1 MGHSEDLLI
10 VEKHAQLA
18 HTSLDRERADSLSMV
33 ANHSS
38 GCWFLTGV
46 LNPKAIMFYMALL
59 AQLID
64 PDTPQIRQFL
74 ILILMAT
81 SAVIVEVGSRTP
93 KDGLR
98 RGACLLGGSTVM
110 AIT

>member
-1 MGHSEDLLI
+1 MI
-10 VEKHAQLA
+10 
-18 HTSLDRERADSLSMV
+18 

-64 PDTPQIRQFL
+64 PDTPQIRQL
-74 ILILMAT
+74 LILMAT

-98 RGACLLGGSTVM
+98 KGACLLGGSTVM
-110 AIT
+110 AIK